1 MQTGTT
7 PSGKI
12 MLATPCF
19 GGMVTTGYMLSVIGY
34 ASSGQ
39 SIPMT
44 VMHVGDDALI
54 TAPPSRFTHQ
64 HQAADGPN
72 HHQRPRLWAIPTR
85 TDGMPEKEAV
95 PV

>member
-1 MQTGTT
+1 MQTGNT

-39 SIPMT
+39 SIPY
-44 VMHVGDDALI
+44 
-54 TAPPSRFTHQ
+54 
-64 HQAADGPN
+64 DGYAC
-72 HHQRPRLWAIPTR
+72 W
-85 TDGMPEKEAV
+85 
-95 PV
+95 